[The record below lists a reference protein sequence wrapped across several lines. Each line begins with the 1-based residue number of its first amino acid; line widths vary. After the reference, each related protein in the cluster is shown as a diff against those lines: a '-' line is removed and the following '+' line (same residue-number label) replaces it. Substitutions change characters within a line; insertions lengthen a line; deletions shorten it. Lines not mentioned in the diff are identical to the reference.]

1 MGQYYFITNLDK
13 EQFLH
18 PHQFGEGLK
27 LMEFG
32 CSSMG
37 VLTGLSILLADGNDR
52 GSGDLHSESEVIG
65 SWAGDRIVVAG
76 DYADDGKFL
85 TEEQIF
91 RFSKD
96 HPNELAA
103 LRRLESRTVNLYGYA
118 TYYFEEISGKVLTAM
133 ADDAYILRNMQKR
146 ANYVKGWNGKA
157 SICRYA
163 SKGKE
168 AEEAEEAE
176 ELSSLRPDTMVLFP
190 REDGEE
196 SHEST

>member
-37 VLTGLSILLADGNDR
+37 VLTGLAILLADGNGR
-52 GSGDLHSESEVIG
+52 GGGDLHSESEVIG

-76 DYADDGKFL
+76 DYADDEKFL
-85 TEEQIF
+85 TEEQIS

-96 HPNELAA
+96 HPEELAA
-103 LRRLESRTVNLYGYA
+103 LHRLESRTVNLYGYA
-118 TYYFEEISGKVLTAM
+118 SYYFEEISMKVLAAM
-133 ADDAYILRNMQKR
+133 ADDAYILRKVQLR
-146 ANYVKGWNGKA
+146 ANFVKGWNCKA

-163 SKGKE
+163 VEGETDDE
-168 AEEAEEAE
+168 AEG
-176 ELSSLRPDTMVLFP
+176 SSALRPDTMVLFP